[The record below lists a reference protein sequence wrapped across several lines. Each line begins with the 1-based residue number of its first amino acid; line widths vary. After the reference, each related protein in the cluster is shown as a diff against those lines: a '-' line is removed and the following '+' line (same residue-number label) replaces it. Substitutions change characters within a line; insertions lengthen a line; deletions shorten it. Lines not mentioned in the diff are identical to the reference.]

1 MVAMTKRAITLIAIV
16 LLAALLCAAGC
27 TTQSPVTGENTT
39 PTAVDTTTPAT
50 GDASLFVYSGAGLKK
65 AMTEIGTTFT
75 DKYGIDVEYTFAGSG
90 TLITQMELSR
100 KGDAFIPGGTPD
112 YRIAR
117 DKGLVKEQP
126 GYVAYHVPVIAVQKG
141 NPHNITSVDD
151 FARPGLKIALGGV
164 NSTSIGRAGDE
175 LFRAHGI
182 YDAVEANVVLRA
194 PTINEV
200 VVAMNMGTADASL
213 LTLDQIN
220 PEKMDTIDLPPED
233 NLALIVPIGATTF
246 TTQPEA
252 AQMFVDFVVS
262 DEGKAIFAKHGFP
275 TYPDPAYAGIEP

>member
-1 MVAMTKRAITLIAIV
+1 MVSMTKRAIPLIAIV
-16 LLAALLCAAGC
+16 LLAALLCTAGC
-27 TTQSPVTGENTT
+27 TTQPSVAGENAT
-39 PTAVDTTTPAT
+39 PTVADT
-50 GDASLFVYSGAGLKK
+50 SLLVYSGAGLKK
-65 AMTEIGTTFT
+65 PMSEIGEAFT
-75 DKYGIDVEYTFAGSG
+75 DKDGIGVKYTFAGSG
-90 TLITQMELSR
+90 TLMTQMELSR

-117 DKGLVKEQP
+117 EKGLVGEP

-151 FARPGLKIALGGV
+151 FARQGLKIALGGV
-164 NSTSIGRAGDE
+164 NSTSIGRAGDK

-182 YDAVEANVVLRA
+182 RDAVEANVVLRA

-200 VVAMNMGTADASL
+200 VVAMNMGTADAAL

-220 PEKMDTIDLPPED
+220 PEKMDAIDLPQGD

-246 TTQPEA
+246 TTQPDA
-252 AQMFVDFVVS
+252 AQAFVEFVTS

>member
-1 MVAMTKRAITLIAIV
+1 MVSMTKRAIPLFTIV
-16 LLAALLCAAGC
+16 LLAALLCTAGC
-27 TTQSPVTGENTT
+27 TTQPSVTGENAT
-39 PTAVDTTTPAT
+39 PTGADT
-50 GDASLFVYSGAGLKK
+50 SLLVYSGAGLKK
-65 AMTEIGTTFT
+65 PMSEIGEAFT
-75 DKYGIDVEYTFAGSG
+75 DKYGIGVEYTFAGSG

-117 DKGLVKEQP
+117 EKGLVGEP
-126 GYVAYHVPVIAVQKG
+126 GYVAYHVPVIAVGKG

-164 NSTSIGRAGDE
+164 NSTAIGRAGDK

-182 YDAVEANVVLRA
+182 HDAVEANVVLRA

-200 VVAMNMGTADASL
+200 VVAMNMGTADAAL
-213 LTLDQIN
+213 LTMDQIN
-220 PEKMDTIDLPPED
+220 PEKMDMIGLPPED

-246 TTQPEA
+246 TEQPDA
-252 AQMFVDFVVS
+252 AQAFVEFVTS
-262 DEGKAIFAKHGFP
+262 DEGKAIFVDHGFP
-275 TYPDPAYAGIEP
+275 AYPDPAYAGVEP

>member
-1 MVAMTKRAITLIAIV
+1 MVSMTKRAIPLIAIV
-16 LLAALLCAAGC
+16 LLAALLCTAGC
-27 TTQSPVTGENTT
+27 TTQPSVTGENAT
-39 PTAVDTTTPAT
+39 PTVADT
-50 GDASLFVYSGAGLKK
+50 SLLVYSGAGLKK
-65 AMTEIGTTFT
+65 PMSEIGEAFT
-75 DKYGIDVEYTFAGSG
+75 DKYGINIEYTFAGSG

-117 DKGLVKEQP
+117 EKGLVGEP
-126 GYVAYHVPVIAVQKG
+126 GYVAYHVPVIAVGKG

-164 NSTSIGRAGDE
+164 NSTAIGRAGDK

-182 YDAVEANVVLRA
+182 HDAVEANVVLRA

-200 VVAMNMGTADASL
+200 VVAMNMGTADAAL
-213 LTLDQIN
+213 LTMDQIN
-220 PEKMDTIDLPPED
+220 PEKMDMIGLPPED

-246 TTQPEA
+246 TTQPKA
-252 AQMFVDFVVS
+252 AQMFVDFVAS
-262 DEGKAIFAKHGFP
+262 EEGKAIFVKHGFP
-275 TYPDPAYAGIEP
+275 AYPDPAYAGIEP